1 MMRQCD
7 LGDTP
12 YEIRIQGHA
21 REIALRIYRP
31 STASIDGLDR
41 VDGPHTQRAPA
52 SRRGWATAHGRP
64 RAVPVILYF
73 HGGGFTRGSLDE
85 AEATA
90 VMLARVPALV
100 VSVDYSLAPAYPFP
114 AAPEDAYR
122 AACWVVEHAHEFG
135 ADPRRIGVAG
145 HDAGGNLATCLAA
158 IVRDRGGARIAAQV
172 LLAPLLD
179 PSMTRVAD
187 DRRITSDVNVS
198 ECAQCYRAY
207 LPHASQ
213 RLHPYAAP
221 LESRR
226 LNGLPPALI
235 ASAEHDVLHIE
246 AEKYASELINAGVP
260 TQVTRFASTS
270 HAALATH
277 PAALAEVIAFFQRRL
292 ASQPTGANE
301 RIEQID

>member
-1 MMRQCD
+1 MRQCD
-7 LGDTP
+7 SGDTP
-12 YEIRIQGHA
+12 YEVRIQGHA

-31 STASIDGLDR
+31 SFAPIDALNHADSPRSARPVGGSAAAR
-41 VDGPHTQRAPA
+41 GGPREVPA
-52 SRRGWATAHGRP
+52 I
-64 RAVPVILYF
+64 VYF
-73 HGGGFTRGSLDE
+73 HGGGFTRGTLEE
-85 AEATA
+85 ADATA
-90 VMLARVPALV
+90 AVLARVPALV
-100 VSVDYSLAPAYPFP
+100 VSVEYSLAPAFPFP

-122 AACWVVEHAHEFG
+122 AACWVAEHAHDFG
-135 ADPRRIGVAG
+135 ADARRIGVAG
-145 HDAGGNLATCLAA
+145 HDAGGNLATCVAA
-158 IVRDRGGARIAAQV
+158 IARDRGGVHIAAQV

-187 DRRITSDVNVS
+187 GSRMTSDVNVS
-198 ECAQCYRAY
+198 ECARCYRAY

-226 LNGLPPALI
+226 LHGLPPALI
-235 ASAEHDVLHIE
+235 ASAGNDVLHVE

-277 PAALAEVIAFFQRRL
+277 PPALAEAIAFFQRRL
-292 ASQPTGANE
+292 APC
-301 RIEQID
+301 RPV

>member
-12 YEIRIQGHA
+12 YEVRIQGHA
-21 REIALRIYRP
+21 REIVLRIYRP
-31 STASIDGLDR
+31 SPASIEALE
-41 VDGPHTQRAPA
+41 RADSVRPENATA
-52 SRRGWATAHGRP
+52 SRRGWAATHGEAA
-64 RAVPVILYF
+64 AVPVILYF
-73 HGGGFTRGSLDE
+73 HGGGFTRGSLDD
-85 AEATA
+85 ADATA
-90 VMLARVPALV
+90 AILARVPALV
-100 VSVDYSLAPAYPFP
+100 VSVDYSLAPAHPFP
-114 AAPEDAYR
+114 AAPEDAYC
-122 AACWVVEHAHEFG
+122 AARWIVEHAHEFG
-135 ADPRRIGVAG
+135 AHAHRIGVAG

-158 IVRDRGGARIAAQV
+158 IARDRGGVRIAAQV

-187 DRRITSDVNVS
+187 DRKITSDVDVS
-198 ECAQCYRAY
+198 DCAQCYRAY

-213 RLHPYAAP
+213 RVHPYAAP

-226 LNGLPPALI
+226 LHGLPPALI
-235 ASAEHDVLHIE
+235 ASAEHDVLHVE

-277 PAALAEVIAFFQRRL
+277 PAALAEAVAFFQRRL
-292 ASQPTGANE
+292 GAVPTGANK
-301 RIEQID
+301 QID